1 MIGMLTWVVNEDDD
15 DGGDGDDDVEGV
27 RSRSIGAL
35 FAHCA
40 RHRCVLTIVIII
52 IIIPLPATAAV
63 LLRML

>member
-1 MIGMLTWVVNEDDD
+1 MQTWLVNDDDD

-40 RHRCVLTIVIII
+40 RHRCVLIII
-52 IIIPLPATAAV
+52 IIIIIVLATAAV

>member
-1 MIGMLTWVVNEDDD
+1 MIGMLTWTVNDDDD

-40 RHRCVLTIVIII
+40 RHRCVLTIIII
-52 IIIPLPATAAV
+52 IIITVPATAAV